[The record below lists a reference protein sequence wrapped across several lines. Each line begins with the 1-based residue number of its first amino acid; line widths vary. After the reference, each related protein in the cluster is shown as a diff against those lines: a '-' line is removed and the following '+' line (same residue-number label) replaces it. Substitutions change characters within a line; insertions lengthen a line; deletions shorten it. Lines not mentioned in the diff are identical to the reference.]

1 MVNNISQALSF
12 KNNASFRIAILTFM
26 LLFYITESFAQDRI
40 TTTYITTGF
49 ENANLS
55 EVIRKIENNTD
66 FKFVYQSDL
75 VEQKDKTV
83 KLTLKNKKWSVGE
96 ILVAL
101 GKIADLSFKQ
111 VNNNIKIKDNKTGSS
126 KDQR

>member
-111 VNNNIKIKDNKTGSS
+111 VNNNITIKDNKTGSS
-126 KDQR
+126 KDQS